1 MMYHAAMITLTPEL
15 TVPLPAGRDGMLL
28 LHEKTEALFNTAE
41 FLTAFGVPV
50 EPTDEDQVAARA
62 AFHESIDTTQDN
74 PLPLAKT
81 EAIKTSA
88 AARHLKAVLSEY
100 DEIVVKSA
108 VQIRTYVT
116 NKLIEETTHPD
127 ARIRMRA
134 LELLGKVGDVGL
146 FVERSEVTVRH
157 KTTVELEDSIKGRIA
172 KLLEMRSKAEEIVD
186 VDPKEPDPK
195 AAAAELLREDAD
207 D

>member
-1 MMYHAAMITLTPEL
+1 MLYHAAMILLTPEL
-15 TVPLPAGRDGMLL
+15 SVPLPSEREGMLL
-28 LHEKTEALFNTAE
+28 LHEKTDALFHTAE
-41 FLTAFGVPV
+41 FLTAFGVPS
-50 EPTDEDQVAARA
+50 EPSEEDQVAARA
-62 AFHESIDTTQDN
+62 AFHESINTVQN
-74 PLPLAKT
+74 SALPVAKT

-157 KTTVELEDSIKGRIA
+157 KTTVELEDSIKSRIA
-172 KLLEMRSKAEEIVD
+172 KLLEMRSAAEDVVD
-186 VDPKEPDPK
+186 VSPKEPDPK

>member
-1 MMYHAAMITLTPEL
+1 MILLTPEL
-15 TVPLPAGRDGMLL
+15 SVPLPSEREGMLL
-28 LHEKTEALFNTAE
+28 LHEKAEAMFNTAE
-41 FLTAFGVPV
+41 FLTAFGVPS
-50 EPTDEDQVAARA
+50 EPSEEDQVAARV
-62 AFHESIDTTQDN
+62 AFHESVNAAQN
-74 PLPLAKT
+74 SPLPLAKT
-81 EAIKTSA
+81 EAIKTSG

-157 KTTVELEDSIKGRIA
+157 KTTVELEDSIKSRIA
-172 KLLEMRSKAEEIVD
+172 KLLEMRSAAEDIVD
-186 VDPKEPDPK
+186 VSPKEPDPK
-195 AAAAELLREDAD
+195 GAAAELLREDAD

>member
-1 MMYHAAMITLTPEL
+1 VLYHAAMILLTPEL
-15 TVPLPAGRDGMLL
+15 SVPLPSEREKMLL
-28 LHEKTEALFNTAE
+28 LHEKADALFNTAE
-41 FLTAFGVPV
+41 FLTAFGVPS
-50 EPTDEDQVAARA
+50 EPTEADQVAARA
-62 AFHESIDTTQDN
+62 AFHESANTVQN
-74 PLPLAKT
+74 SALPLAKT
-81 EAIKTSA
+81 DAIKTSA

-157 KTTVELEDSIKGRIA
+157 KTTVELEDSIKSRIA
-172 KLLEMRSKAEEIVD
+172 KLLELRSAAEDVVD
-186 VDPKEPDPK
+186 VSPKEPDPK
-195 AAAAELLREDAD
+195 GAAAELLREDAD

>member
-1 MMYHAAMITLTPEL
+1 MLYHPAMILLTPEL
-15 TVPLPAGRDGMLL
+15 SVPLPSEREGMLL
-28 LHEKTEALFNTAE
+28 LHEKAEAMFNTAE
-41 FLTAFGVPV
+41 FLTAFGVPS
-50 EPTDEDQVAARA
+50 EPSEEDQVAARV
-62 AFHESIDTTQDN
+62 AFHESVNAAQN
-74 PLPLAKT
+74 SPLPLAKT
-81 EAIKTSA
+81 EAIKTSG

-157 KTTVELEDSIKGRIA
+157 KTPVELEDSIKSRIA
-172 KLLEMRSKAEEIVD
+172 KLLEMRSAAEDIVD
-186 VDPKEPDPK
+186 VSPKEPDPK
-195 AAAAELLREDAD
+195 GAAAELLREDAD

>member
-1 MMYHAAMITLTPEL
+1 MILLTPEL
-15 TVPLPAGRDGMLL
+15 SVPLPSEREKMLL

-41 FLTAFGVPV
+41 FLIAFGVPA
-50 EPTDEDQVAARA
+50 EPTEADQVAARA
-62 AFHESIDTTQDN
+62 AFHESANTVQAN

-157 KTTVELEDSIKGRIA
+157 KTTVELEDSIKSRIA
-172 KLLEMRSKAEEIVD
+172 KLLELRSAAEDVVD

-195 AAAAELLREDAD
+195 GAAAELLREDTD

>member
-1 MMYHAAMITLTPEL
+1 MITLTPEL
-15 TVPLPAGRDGMLL
+15 TVPLPVGREGMLL

-41 FLTAFGVPV
+41 FLTAFGVPA
-50 EPTDEDQVAARA
+50 EPTDEDKVAARA
-62 AFHESIDTTQDN
+62 AFHDSVATTQGN
-74 PLPLAKT
+74 PQPLAKT
-81 EAIKTSA
+81 DAIKTVG

-100 DEIVVKSA
+100 DEVVVKSA

-116 NKLIEETTHPD
+116 NKLLEETTHPD

-157 KTTVELEDSIKGRIA
+157 KTTVELEDSIKSRIA
-172 KLLEMRSKAEEIVD
+172 KLLELRSKAEDVVD
-186 VDPKEPDPK
+186 VEAREPNPK

>member
-1 MMYHAAMITLTPEL
+1 MYHAPMLTLTPEL
-15 TVPLPAGRDGMLL
+15 TVPLPANREAMLL

-41 FLTAFGVPV
+41 FLTAFGVPT
-50 EPTDEDQVAARA
+50 EPTDEDRVAARS
-62 AFHESIDTTQDN
+62 AFHDSIHTLDTA

-81 EAIKTSA
+81 EAIKTSG

-146 FVERSEVTVRH
+146 FIERTEITVRH
-157 KTTVELEDSIKGRIA
+157 KTTVELEDSIKSRIA
-172 KLLEMRSKAEEIVD
+172 KLLEIRSRAEEIVD
-186 VDPKEPDPK
+186 VEAREPNPKE
-195 AAAAELLREDAD
+195 AAALLLQEDTND
-207 D
+207 

>member
-1 MMYHAAMITLTPEL
+1 MLYHPAMILLTPEL
-15 TVPLPAGRDGMLL
+15 SVPLPSAREGMLL
-28 LHEKTEALFNTAE
+28 LHEKAEAMFNTAE
-41 FLTAFGVPV
+41 FLTAFGVPS
-50 EPTDEDQVAARA
+50 EPSEEDQVAARV
-62 AFHESIDTTQDN
+62 AFHESVNAAQN
-74 PLPLAKT
+74 SPLPLAKT
-81 EAIKTSA
+81 EAIKTSG

-157 KTTVELEDSIKGRIA
+157 KTTVELEDSIKSRIA
-172 KLLEMRSKAEEIVD
+172 KLLEMRSAAEDIVD
-186 VDPKEPDPK
+186 VSPKEPDPK
-195 AAAAELLREDAD
+195 GAAAELLREDAD

>member
-1 MMYHAAMITLTPEL
+1 M
-15 TVPLPAGRDGMLL
+15 
-28 LHEKTEALFNTAE
+28 
-41 FLTAFGVPV
+41 
-50 EPTDEDQVAARA
+50 AARV
-62 AFHESIDTTQDN
+62 AFHESVNAAQN
-74 PLPLAKT
+74 SPLPLAKT
-81 EAIKTSA
+81 EAIKTSG

-157 KTTVELEDSIKGRIA
+157 KTTVELEDSIKSRIA
-172 KLLEMRSKAEEIVD
+172 KLLEMRSAAEDIVD
-186 VDPKEPDPK
+186 VSPKEPDPK
-195 AAAAELLREDAD
+195 GAAAELLREDAD

>member
-1 MMYHAAMITLTPEL
+1 MLPMLTIIPEL
-15 TVPLPAGRDGMLL
+15 TVPLPSEREGMVL
-28 LHEKTEALFNTAE
+28 LHEKADALFNTAE

-50 EPTDEDQVAARA
+50 EPSEADQVAARA
-62 AFHESIDTTQDN
+62 AFHESVSTTTDTV
-74 PLPLAKT
+74 LPVAKT
-81 EAIKTSA
+81 SAIKTSA

-172 KLLEMRSKAEEIVD
+172 KLLELRSKAEEIVD
-186 VDPKEPDPK
+186 VDPKEPNPK